1 MFTCIHCLRSID
13 LQLKSAKTNNKIKT
27 ISRQPGGGG
36 GTLGIIVCGCADGTL
51 APLAYTRA
59 SSAEIY

>member
-1 MFTCIHCLRSID
+1 MLLLAPFGRSA
-13 LQLKSAKTNNKIKT
+13 AKTM
-27 ISRQPGGGG
+27 SRQPGGG
-36 GTLGIIVCGCADGTL
+36 GTLGIIVWGCADGTL